1 MTVPKMKVEMES
13 YGVVDKIVKPLTKS
27 SGRVYVPASWIGK
40 RVRVVLLEEPDKDE
54 KSNGGFWQYYR
65 RYILEDKV
73 AKKVAEKQCAS
84 I

>member
-40 RVRVVLLEEPDKDE
+40 RVRVVLLEEPEEDE
-54 KSNGGFWQYYR
+54 
-65 RYILEDKV
+65 E
-73 AKKVAEKQCAS
+73 E
-84 I
+84 